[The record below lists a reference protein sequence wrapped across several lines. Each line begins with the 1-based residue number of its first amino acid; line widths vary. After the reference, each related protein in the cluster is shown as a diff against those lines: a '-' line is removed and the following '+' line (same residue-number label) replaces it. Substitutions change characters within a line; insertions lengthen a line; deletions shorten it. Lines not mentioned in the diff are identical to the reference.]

1 MSLISLKSLMSNS
14 APTYSPEVAQ
24 PFREELTV
32 VGFKELLTAAD
43 VDAAL
48 NSQNDKTILV
58 VLNSVCGCAAGRA
71 RPGVILSMV
80 NEVIPD
86 EYVTLFAGMEKE
98 AVTYF
103 REKYLPGLT
112 ATSPNI
118 AVFKNGQLLHILH
131 RYMIEGKSAV
141 EIAHELAAV
150 YNRVCSKKNLP
161 EEMDKLKNYIAAKL
175 RINIESLNT

>member
-1 MSLISLKSLMSNS
+1 MNNN
-14 APTYSPEVAQ
+14 APVYSPEVVQ
-24 PFREELTV
+24 PFREELTA
-32 VGFKELLTAAD
+32 VGFKELLSPAD

-48 NSQNDKTILV
+48 NSQDNKIILV
-58 VLNSVCGCAAGRA
+58 VLNSVCGCAAGKA

-98 AVTYF
+98 AVAHF

-112 ATSPNI
+112 ASSPNI

-131 RYMIEGKSAV
+131 RYNIEGKTAG
-141 EIAHELAAV
+141 EISKELAGV
-150 YNRVCSKKNLP
+150 YDTNCSKRNLP
-161 EEMDKLKNYIAAKL
+161 EEIDKLKNYIENSHQV
-175 RINIESLNT
+175 NIESLNT